1 MTEQVL
7 FTCPRCSDVLDRVT
21 ASGIE
26 VDVCSS
32 CAGVWLDK
40 GELGALKI
48 SASVFEMLRLKP
60 KGRRRAPPSSPAVTL
75 SCPACPGTLSAF
87 PLKDLAIDICDSC
100 QGLWLDKGELDVAL
114 SARVLPVGQLEAR
127 LELVLNLA
135 RVGGNEHEPIGG
147 RGHLDR
153 QQDQP

>member
-7 FTCPRCSDVLDRVT
+7 FTCPRCSDVLDRLS

-32 CAGVWLDK
+32 CAGIWLDK
-40 GELGALKI
+40 GELAVLKV
-48 SASVFEMLRLKP
+48 SGSFFEMLRLKP
-60 KGRRRAPPSSPAVTL
+60 AGRRKAPPSSAAVTL

-87 PLKDLAIDICDSC
+87 PLVDVAIDICGSC

-114 SARVLPVGQLEAR
+114 KA
-127 LELVLNLA
+127 
-135 RVGGNEHEPIGG
+135 
-147 RGHLDR
+147 LDSKT
-153 QQDQP
+153 DQAVIDALTGVIRAKRSQ